1 MRVCLRM
8 SACGF
13 CQAPGDPKS
22 SLVISE
28 TCQLA
33 LGGGDDAGQSC
44 GDCTVEREEDQKP
57 LLDTS
62 SRIGLGMPLSAC
74 KPKESVIPV
83 SLRETLRV
91 APCGRVFFE
100 VYIQLF

>member
-1 MRVCLRM
+1 M

-33 LGGGDDAGQSC
+33 LGGADDAGQSC
-44 GDCTVEREEDQKP
+44 GDCTVEP

-74 KPKESVIPV
+74 KLKESVIPV